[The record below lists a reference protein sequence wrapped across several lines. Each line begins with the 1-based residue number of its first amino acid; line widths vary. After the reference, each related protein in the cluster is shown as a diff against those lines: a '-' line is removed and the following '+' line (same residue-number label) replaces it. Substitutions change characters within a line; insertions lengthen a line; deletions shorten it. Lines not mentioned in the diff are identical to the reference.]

1 MASGV
6 MEWTS
11 SVEKDPARVKEPPGP
26 VACGGD
32 WRYPGITDKVE
43 YLRSRDECPGQPGI
57 QNRAARTVIHFQQ
70 TNTYTLQSR

>member
-11 SVEKDPARVKEPPGP
+11 SVEKDPARRRNPRAQSP
-26 VACGGD
+26 AAGD

-43 YLRSRDECPGQPGI
+43 YLRSRDECRDNLGFRIVRPV
-57 QNRAARTVIHFQQ
+57 R
-70 TNTYTLQSR
+70 

>member
-32 WRYPGITDKVE
+32 RRYPGITDKVE
-43 YLRSRDECPGQPGI
+43 YLRSRDECRDNLGFRI
-57 QNRAARTVIHFQQ
+57 VRNAR
-70 TNTYTLQSR
+70 